1 MRYINL
7 RFTYF
12 TLLTQLATRPLQSAL
27 FCCNTEPVCMLIM
40 LLVLSAIN
48 EDSPTVPAL
57 LTDYILNG
65 TVSFVSSVLIFNF
78 FLSSTMVHAVAYIML
93 RLRV

>member
-1 MRYINL
+1 
-7 RFTYF
+7 
-12 TLLTQLATRPLQSAL
+12 
-27 FCCNTEPVCMLIM
+27 M

-78 FLSSTMVHAVAYIML
+78 FYFIDNGTCRCVHYAKTKSVIH
-93 RLRV
+93 